1 MKGSIKPRTNYLI
14 IFLIF
19 SCIKL
24 CISSDI
30 NKFNISEI
38 TKNYNSIK
46 EERFYFISRNDT
58 NLSRYL
64 KIELECHQQKHEG
77 YDNQIYNDYIISYYK
92 DSSFKERKQLSQS
105 NITKAVMWLNKAQI
119 KGGFYLSVECFLYPC
134 NYTIKTNFKDNVE
147 IDFDRAYTYYVTE
160 DNKEM
165 EFNIKGN
172 PGMIFYD
179 DEETSKINCKIS
191 I

>member
-1 MKGSIKPRTNYLI
+1 
-14 IFLIF
+14 
-19 SCIKL
+19 
-24 CISSDI
+24 
-30 NKFNISEI
+30 
-38 TKNYNSIK
+38 
-46 EERFYFISRNDT
+46 
-58 NLSRYL
+58 
-64 KIELECHQQKHEG
+64 
-77 YDNQIYNDYIISYYK
+77 
-92 DSSFKERKQLSQS
+92 
-105 NITKAVMWLNKAQI
+105 MWLNKAQI
-119 KGGFYLSVECFLYPC
+119 KGGFYLSIECFLYPC

-191 I
+191 IQAKGNKELESEYISSNIHSKKYRGYHAYIIDKQEPKEINLKMKVIGKVGDFIEIGALFINGDNYAHTIKIYNVFGFFKKGVL